1 MAETKKKMTL
11 FGTEM
16 EIADVPITKSQE
28 AFNTYEL
35 EDGTVLKVKNVAT
48 NIVRVEGQFNPPP
61 DGRPIYLVFT
71 SPVVNVESSPLTKK
85 S

>member
-1 MAETKKKMTL
+1 MAETKKKMPL

-16 EIADVPITKSQE
+16 EVSDVPIAKSQE

-48 NIVRVEGQFNPPP
+48 SILRVEGQFNPLP

-71 SPVVNVESSPLTKK
+71 SPVVSVESSPLTKK